1 MAWLKR
7 HGWLV
12 AACLVGLALPKLAT
26 MIGQEFYI
34 SVASRVLIWALLAT
48 SLNLLVGTGGMVSM
62 GHAAFFGF
70 GAYVVG
76 IVALD
81 APQWSSAPVVLPL
94 ALAATGLLAFAIGS
108 VCLRTR
114 GVYFIMITL
123 AFAQML
129 FYIFISLKG
138 YGGDDGLPLAK
149 RSPLGGLK
157 MTDDTV
163 FYYFVLAIL
172 AACLVVLA
180 RLRDSRFG
188 RVLRGIKDNET
199 RMESLGYATFRF
211 KLTAFVI
218 AGALAGLAGALMA
231 NQNGFV
237 SPNMLHWDLSGTV
250 LVMVILGGLGSLWG
264 GLAGAVVFMV
274 LEEVL
279 TAFTPHWQIILG
291 LILLGVVFFAPRGI
305 AGLFARKAR

>member
-1 MAWLKR
+1 MAWFSR
-7 HGWLV
+7 HGWLA
-12 AACLVGLALPKLAT
+12 AACLFALAFPMLAT
-26 MIGQEFYI
+26 AVGQDFYV
-34 SVASRVLIWALLAT
+34 SVASRVLIWGLLAS

-76 IVALD
+76 IVALE
-81 APQWSSAPVVLPL
+81 APQWSAAPIVLPL
-94 ALAATGLLAFAIGS
+94 AMAATGILAFVVGS
-108 VCLRTR
+108 ICLRTR

-129 FYIFISLKG
+129 FYIFVSLKG
-138 YGGDDGLPLAK
+138 YGGDDGLTLAK
-149 RSPLGGLK
+149 RSPLGTLK
-157 MTDDTV
+157 MANDTV
-163 FYYFVLAIL
+163 FYYVVLTLL
-172 AACLVVLA
+172 ALCLGFLA

-188 RVLRGIKDNET
+188 RVLRGIKSNET

-211 KLTAFVI
+211 KLAAFVI

-237 SPNMLHWDLSGTV
+237 SPNMLHWDLSGTA

-279 TAFTPHWQIILG
+279 TGFTSHWQIILG
-291 LILLGVVFFAPRGI
+291 LILLGVVFFAPKGI
-305 AGLFARKAR
+305 AGLFARKSR

>member
-1 MAWLKR
+1 MIWLTR

-12 AACLVGLALPKLAT
+12 AACLFALAFPMLAT
-26 MIGQEFYI
+26 AVGQDFYI
-34 SVASRVLIWALLAT
+34 SVASRVLIWGLLAT

-76 IVALD
+76 IIALD
-81 APQWSSAPVVLPL
+81 APQWSAAPVVLPL
-94 ALAATGLLAFAIGS
+94 AIAATGILAFVVGAI
-108 VCLRTR
+108 CLRTR

-129 FYIFISLKG
+129 FYIFVSLKG

-149 RSPLGGLK
+149 RSPLGTLK
-157 MTDDTV
+157 MADDTV
-163 FYYFVLAIL
+163 FYYVVLTLL
-172 AACLVVLA
+172 ALCLVFLA

-188 RVLRGIKDNET
+188 RVLRGIKDNEI
-199 RMESLGYATFRF
+199 RMESLGYATLRF

-218 AGALAGLAGALMA
+218 AGAMAGLAGALMA

-237 SPNMLHWDLSGTV
+237 SPNMLYWDLSGTA

-279 TAFTPHWQIILG
+279 TGFTSHWQIILG
-291 LILLGVVFFAPRGI
+291 LILLGVVFFAPKGI
-305 AGLFARKAR
+305 AGLFARKSR